1 MVDLKKHLKFSR
13 GIWIFIILCSLT
25 ILSACR
31 WIKISPVPLSPKQ
44 GDNVKQIITVGD
56 SEDLDKVNYK
66 INDLEGTVSSV
77 PHTVTINTCKA
88 TGKYFTSLSVWA
100 EAVYIDGEIK
110 TFGPKVYDLT
120 VGKTSREDN
129 DLNYAIYIA
138 HDDDEDRE
146 DLRIGMANAFM
157 DEFNSYSQ
165 SQYYWSEPR
174 FYTNQ
179 SLYFANSVDMAIS
192 FGHGSHHNYKAGE
205 SSSDI
210 VDVSTTE
217 FGNCAPCYNTGDL
230 EYLVFA
236 SCQTLSMENY
246 AGNSF
251 RYYWFLNANTKNDK
265 RPFTGLHMTMG
276 FRTNHSIVYWWFDND
291 SEDFFE
297 EFADNLDDGIGLIDS
312 WQEAAGDE
320 LSFDDGKNRTAVI
333 YLKKYEND
341 TISSSKDD
349 YIYGNGN
356 YNQQWIDYWE

>member
-192 FGHGSHHNYKAGE
+192 FLLPE
-205 SSSDI
+205 II
-210 VDVSTTE
+210 VS
-217 FGNCAPCYNTGDL
+217 
-230 EYLVFA
+230 
-236 SCQTLSMENY
+236 
-246 AGNSF
+246 
-251 RYYWFLNANTKNDK
+251 
-265 RPFTGLHMTMG
+265 
-276 FRTNHSIVYWWFDND
+276 
-291 SEDFFE
+291 
-297 EFADNLDDGIGLIDS
+297 
-312 WQEAAGDE
+312 
-320 LSFDDGKNRTAVI
+320 
-333 YLKKYEND
+333 
-341 TISSSKDD
+341 
-349 YIYGNGN
+349 
-356 YNQQWIDYWE
+356 